1 MRSGYDGYGYQ
12 NNYNGYNTSPQ
23 SGYMSRRPSGLRQHS
38 APYSQ
43 YRMSADYSQY
53 QPPHNYHESESRD
66 TVNTGESSGSA
77 SEQYGNST
85 DPSSENSSIDRVH
98 AINAHKNMPMDP
110 IEAAQNYPYG
120 RGNDRASPMPM
131 NNNPRPIHN
140 TAIREEEDGRSLR
153 AGYGGFDPYQPR
165 RRSPPQS
172 GPQYPQQQFQQQPQT
187 LQQQFQQQQ
196 PQPQRAQSLR
206 QQPQP
211 PPERKIIRFDAN
223 PALSQEYA
231 AENAANMA
239 ASKAVKASSAKPA
252 NAAAAAAAAA
262 ASGGKRKSWFG
273 RKK

>member
-1 MRSGYDGYGYQ
+1 
-12 NNYNGYNTSPQ
+12 
-23 SGYMSRRPSGLRQHS
+23 
-38 APYSQ
+38 
-43 YRMSADYSQY
+43 MSADYSHY

-98 AINAHKNMPMDP
+98 AVNAKNLQQMNMDP

-131 NNNPRPIHN
+131 NNNPRPIRN

-172 GPQYPQQQFQQQPQT
+172 GPQYS
-187 LQQQFQQQQ
+187 QQQFQQQQ
-196 PQPQRAQSLR
+196 QQQSQQFPSIQQQQPQPQPQRQQSLR
-206 QQPQP
+206 QQPQA

-231 AENAANMA
+231 PENAAMMA
-239 ASKAVKASSAKPA
+239 ASKASKGGKPA
-252 NAAAAAAAAA
+252 PPAAAG
-262 ASGGKRKSWFG
+262 SGKRKSWFG

>member
-1 MRSGYDGYGYQ
+1 
-12 NNYNGYNTSPQ
+12 
-23 SGYMSRRPSGLRQHS
+23 
-38 APYSQ
+38 
-43 YRMSADYSQY
+43 MSADYSQY

-110 IEAAQNYPYG
+110 IEAAQNYPYA
-120 RGNDRASPMPM
+120 RGNDRASPMPI

-172 GPQYPQQQFQQQPQT
+172 GPSYAQQQFQQQPQPQT
-187 LQQQFQQQQ
+187 LAQQFQQQQQQ

-206 QQPQP
+206 QQPQA

-231 AENAANMA
+231 SENAAGMA

-262 ASGGKRKSWFG
+262 ASGAAGGGGKRKSWFG